1 MKRDSELSVVWHG
14 LEHLHEEVNQICND
28 MTKSATDAIQCDM
41 IITVG
46 TVGQIL
52 LTCNMVC

>member
-1 MKRDSELSVVWHG
+1 MKRDSELSVVWHE

-41 IITVG
+41 IITVQLAKYFSPV
-46 TVGQIL
+46 TWSAD
-52 LTCNMVC
+52 